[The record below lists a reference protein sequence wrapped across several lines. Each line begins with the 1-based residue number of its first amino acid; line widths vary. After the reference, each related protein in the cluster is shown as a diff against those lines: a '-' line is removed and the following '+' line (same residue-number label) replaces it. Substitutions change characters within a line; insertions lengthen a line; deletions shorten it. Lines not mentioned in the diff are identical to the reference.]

1 MKWIHF
7 VVKCYNVALLISN
20 YTWTE
25 LSLLISLSKNV
36 LSVLHNG
43 NWNEWSAIWS
53 EIIRMTLKLDMRA
66 VQLRFEIT
74 SMSSDQN
81 LATRIS
87 ITTLLEPFWNHKIQS
102 VPIWC
107 WSSSRLASLLKINL
121 KSKAWFQMKIA
132 RYLVQLPVHYNHF
145 EIVESSHHQFFVF
158 KTETV
163 RFRTEMMWFRTWMIW
178 FWTDVI

>member
-1 MKWIHF
+1 MNSFI
-7 VVKCYNVALLISN
+7 VKCYNVALLMSN

-25 LSLLISLSKNV
+25 LSLLICLSKNV

-43 NWNEWSAIWS
+43 NWIEWSAIWS
-53 EIIRMTLKLDMRA
+53 EIICMTLKLDMRA
-66 VQLRFEIT
+66 VRVQFEIT
-74 SMSSDQN
+74 TMSSDQN
-81 LATRIS
+81 LATWSS

-107 WSSSRLASLLKINL
+107 WSSSRLAGLLKINL

-132 RYLVQLPVHYNHF
+132 RYLVQLPLHYNHF
-145 EIVESSHHQFFVF
+145 EIAESSQYQFFVF
-158 KTETV
+158 KTEMV
-163 RFRTEMMWFRTWMIW
+163 RFRTEMMWFRTWMIR

>member
-25 LSLLISLSKNV
+25 LSLLISLSKTV

-66 VQLRFEIT
+66 VRLRFEIT

-81 LATRIS
+81 LATRIA

-102 VPIWC
+102 VP
-107 WSSSRLASLLKINL
+107 SRLAGLLKINL

-132 RYLVQLPVHYNHF
+132 RYLVQLPLHYNHF
-145 EIVESSHHQFFVF
+145 EIAESSQHQFFVF
-158 KTETV
+158 KTEMV
-163 RFRTEMMWFRTWMIW
+163 RFRTEMMWFRTWMIR